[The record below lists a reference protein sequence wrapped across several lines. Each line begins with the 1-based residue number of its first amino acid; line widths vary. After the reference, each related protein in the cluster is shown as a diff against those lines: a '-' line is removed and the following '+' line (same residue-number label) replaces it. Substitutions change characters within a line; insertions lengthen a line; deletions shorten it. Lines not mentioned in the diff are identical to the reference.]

1 MTTHI
6 LVADDEPLIRQLLV
20 DILKEH
26 GYEVLTAYDG
36 DHLVRTA
43 QEHVPDLILVDVMM
57 PGVDGYEAIR
67 QLRNDT
73 RTSHVPMLI
82 LTARATP
89 TDVVSGFESGAD
101 DYITKPFNT
110 PELLARIKG
119 HLRRA
124 AQVPVRSPLTG
135 LPGNV
140 LITEEVKYRL
150 RREEPFAFLYTDLDN
165 FKSFNDTYG
174 PARGD
179 RVIRLLAE
187 VMVDVVRQ
195 YGTGE
200 DFMGHIGGDDF
211 AILTTPD
218 AVDMLCTNLIDMFDQ
233 RVRGLYD
240 PDDLKRGY
248 LQGVDRQGIP
258 RRFPIISL
266 SIGVVTSENR
276 ASTNYEEISRVA
288 ADMKTYAKQQPG
300 SSYAVDIRTAHPEAV
315 PDDRRGKRL
324 PTVLLISSDS
334 GLVSMLRGL
343 LEEQGYRVLEAPGI
357 LAAHALLAHTSDTSV
372 IVADA
377 RLGDS
382 LWELAAVLQAN
393 SPVVQLIVLSTRAE
407 DRETSLLHGA
417 HGYVQ
422 QPFHAQDF
430 LDAIARTLQPGED

>member
-1 MTTHI
+1 MTTRI
-6 LVADDEPLIRQLLV
+6 LVADDDPLIRQLLV
-20 DILKEH
+20 DILREH
-26 GYEVLTAYDG
+26 GYVVFTAYDG

-89 TDVVSGFESGAD
+89 NDVVSGFEFGAD

-110 PELLARIKG
+110 PELLARIRG

-124 AQVPVRSPLTG
+124 AQLPVRSPLTG

-150 RREEPFAFLYTDLDN
+150 RRGALFAFMYIDLDN

-195 YGTGE
+195 HGVGD
-200 DFMGHIGGDDF
+200 DFVGHIGGDDF
-211 AILTTPD
+211 VIVTTPD
-218 AVDMLCTNLIDMFDQ
+218 AVDALCTSLMSTFDQ
-233 RVRGLYD
+233 RIHSLYD

-266 SIGVVTSENR
+266 SIGVATSENR
-276 ASTNYEEISRVA
+276 APTNYEEISRIA

-300 SSYAVDIRTAHPEAV
+300 SSYAVDIRTADPETV

-324 PTVLLISSDS
+324 PTVLLISADS
-334 GLVSMLRGL
+334 ELVTMLRDL
-343 LEEQGYRVLEAPGI
+343 LEEQGYRVLEAPGL
-357 LAAHALLAHTSDTSV
+357 LAAHALLAHTSDVHV

-393 SPVVQLIVLSTRAE
+393 SPIVQLIVLSTRPE
-407 DRETSLLHGA
+407 DREVSLLHGA
-417 HGYVQ
+417 SGYVQ

-430 LDAIARTLQPGED
+430 LDAIAQSLQSGEH